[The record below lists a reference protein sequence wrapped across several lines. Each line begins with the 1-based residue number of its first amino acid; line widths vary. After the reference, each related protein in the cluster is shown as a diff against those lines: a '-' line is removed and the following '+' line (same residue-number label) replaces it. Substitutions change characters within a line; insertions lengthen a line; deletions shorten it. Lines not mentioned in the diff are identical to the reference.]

1 MAFREPPQYTTM
13 DAKHTGSER
22 FMHRIFCCLSF
33 LALLISDAGAQ
44 GYYAGKQLTVLVNYD
59 AGGPTDV
66 EARVFARH
74 IGRHIAG
81 VPNIIVQNMV
91 GAAGLIG
98 TKYLGEVAP
107 KDGTILGYL
116 TAATQRYVTNPER
129 FNVDFRTYE
138 FIAAIPSGRIH
149 FMRADVKPGMKT
161 AKDLVKAENL
171 VVGGLGR
178 DSPKDMSMRLT
189 LDMLG
194 VPYRYVTGY
203 NSSAQAMLAMQRNE
217 ISYHAESP
225 PIYATKV
232 EPLVKSGDLVTTYY
246 DPGYNGTEFSV
257 PKQMKGLPI
266 LPFHELYKLIRGSL
280 PAGPLWD
287 AYLSLL
293 TVNGTM
299 YRLIAMPPGTPLAAV
314 TELRQAVLR
323 LNEDKAYIEEAQ
335 KTMGEAPEYISNAN
349 LNAEVRNG
357 LSIKPETKTFMQDYV
372 KRGDNR

>member
-1 MAFREPPQYTTM
+1 M
-13 DAKHTGSER
+13 KHTGSER
-22 FMHRIFCCLSF
+22 FMHRIFCCLS
-33 LALLISDAGAQ
+33 LLTLLITDAGAQ

-81 VPNIIVQNMV
+81 VPNIIVQNMG

-149 FMRADVKPGMKT
+149 FMRADVKPGIKT
-161 AKDLVKAENL
+161 AKDLVKAVNL

-246 DPGYNGTEFSV
+246 DPGYNGAEFSV
-257 PKQMKGLPI
+257 PKQMRGLPI
-266 LPFHELYKLIRGSL
+266 LPFHELYKLTKGGL

-299 YRLIAMPPGTPLAAV
+299 YRLIAMPPGTPQAAV